1 MRIREFHHGC
11 MKRSP
16 LPAAD
21 ILATQGFAV
30 LPGFLDPDQV
40 FLISEII
47 GFNRPEV
54 EVWMP
59 DATPGPLLD
68 LLVSGPLAEAAV
80 WACGP
85 AADFLSVK
93 PVCKDGRISAGSP
106 WHQDRPYWGG
116 AVPKWSLWIAID
128 AATPA
133 NGCLRVVPGSHRH
146 LRAHAASAEGR
157 FANRVVLTPEE
168 AAAIIDVPCA
178 AGDVIVFHD
187 LLLHASHPHSAGGP
201 RRSLIP
207 TYRDGSVPDGSRIW
221 AQPLPL
227 RGRPQP
233 LAAFTAAPSAS
244 MAAT

>member
-1 MRIREFHHGC
+1 MTRAAF
-11 MKRSP
+11 
-16 LPAAD
+16 PAAA
-21 ILATQGFAV
+21 LFEAQGFAV
-30 LPGFLDPDQV
+30 LPGFLDSDQV
-40 FLISEII
+40 RLISEII
-47 GFNRPEV
+47 GFDRPEV

-59 DATPGPLLD
+59 DQVPAPLLD
-68 LLVSGPLAEAAV
+68 LLVSGPLAEAAA

-85 AADFLSVK
+85 GTEFLSVK

-146 LRAHAASAEGR
+146 LRPHAAATESR
-157 FANRVVLTPEE
+157 FANRVDLSPAEH
-168 AAAIIDVPCA
+168 AAVIDVPCA

-187 LLLHASHPHSAGGP
+187 LLLHASHPHSGGGP

-207 TYRDGSVPDGSRIW
+207 TYRDGSAPDGSRIW

-227 RGRPQP
+227 RLQP
-233 LAAFTAAPSAS
+233 LAAFAAPPPSAS
-244 MAAT
+244 IAAT